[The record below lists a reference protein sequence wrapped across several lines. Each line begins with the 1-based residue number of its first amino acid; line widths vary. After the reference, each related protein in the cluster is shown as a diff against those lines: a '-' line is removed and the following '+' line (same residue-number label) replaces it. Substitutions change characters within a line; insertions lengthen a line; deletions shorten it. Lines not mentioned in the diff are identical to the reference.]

1 MPAPPPAAD
10 RRVSEEVREDPL
22 PSSEDKGISV
32 SNSTQVGKETIPKID
47 RRGTSNG
54 PPAGDLSKGK
64 RKEDGPKP
72 HPSSQTPEQTGGGSK
87 GPSSTNKLYKSVK
100 SKVNTRITPPNK

>member
-1 MPAPPPAAD
+1 MIKLGNISPPCRP
-10 RRVSEEVREDPL
+10 
-22 PSSEDKGISV
+22 PSLS
-32 SNSTQVGKETIPKID
+32 
-47 RRGTSNG
+47 SNG
-54 PPAGDLSKGK
+54 PPDGDLSKGK
-64 RKEDGPKP
+64 RKEDGSKP